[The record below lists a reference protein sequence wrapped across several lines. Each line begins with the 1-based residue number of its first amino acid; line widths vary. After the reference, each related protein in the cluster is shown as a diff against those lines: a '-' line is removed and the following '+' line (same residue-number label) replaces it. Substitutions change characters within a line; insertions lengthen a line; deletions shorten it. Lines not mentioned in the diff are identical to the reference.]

1 MAILFGTNIHSIP
14 LSAWAV
20 TYISCYYY
28 IYPILVLLF
37 TYLSTLYTV
46 THLLDP
52 VLNIIIIILLDQ

>member
-1 MAILFGTNIHSIP
+1 MFGIDIHSIP
-14 LSAWAV
+14 LSAWVV

-28 IYPILVLLF
+28 YIYQILVLLL

-52 VLNIIIIILLDQ
+52 VLNIIIIIILLDQ